1 MRKPVPQETATKKTK
16 RITVTLSAR
25 FSKALREY
33 RADEFKHERGV
44 RTDTPNYQGIIEN
57 ALWTFWKKWA
67 ELPTGTDAKALRTVG
82 RRP

>member
-1 MRKPVPQETATKKTK
+1 MPNRPTAKKTK
-16 RITVTLSAR
+16 QITITLSAR

-33 RADEFKHERGV
+33 RAEEFKLEQGKR
-44 RTDTPNYQGIIEN
+44 DDLPNYRGIVEN
-57 ALWTFWKKWA
+57 ALYTFWKKWA

>member
-1 MRKPVPQETATKKTK
+1 VPQETATKKTK

-25 FSKALREY
+25 FSEALRQY
-33 RADEFKHERGV
+33 RADEFRLERGV
-44 RTDTPNYQGIIEN
+44 RTGLPNYQRMVEN
-57 ALWTFWKKWA
+57 ALYTFWKKWA